1 MDKLPS
7 ASIDWAP
14 TVCQMTPKLP
24 LFRLWELLWHLRI
37 SKEEL
42 WLETLL
48 FMMALLLWI
57 PLYTEGK
64 LKISGVS

>member
-7 ASIDWAP
+7 ASVDWAP
-14 TVCQMTPKLP
+14 TVCQMTPKLL

-37 SKEEL
+37 SEEEL
-42 WLETLL
+42 WLETVL

-64 LKISGVS
+64 LKISGVA